1 MNYYEYYKS
10 IGRCPNCKRNK
21 SAPNHVLCL
30 ECMSDVSERNHR
42 QRDKWTH
49 ERRKAESKRAVENKR
64 KRKERRKAEGV
75 CVECGKRPP
84 KEGRISCKICL
95 RKHRERMK
103 GYCRRKGH
111 KPRELFYYHDKCWI
125 CCADALP
132 GKRVCAA
139 HMDMCLNNLS
149 NGHHDNTNHIWRKLK
164 YGKEPAF

>member
-10 IGRCPNCKRNK
+10 IGRCPICKRNK

-30 ECMSDVSERNHR
+30 ECLSDVSERNR
-42 QRDKWTH
+42 SQRDKWTPK
-49 ERRKAESKRAVENKR
+49 RRKAESKRAVENKR

-75 CVECGKRPP
+75 CVECGKRTP
-84 KEGRISCKICL
+84 KEGRIRCAICL
-95 RKHRERMK
+95 YKHSERMK
-103 GYCRRKGH
+103 GYYRQKGH

-132 GKRVCAA
+132 GKRVCAE
-139 HMDMCLNNLS
+139 HMDMCKNNLS
-149 NGHHDNTNHIWRKLK
+149 NGHHDNADHIWRKLK